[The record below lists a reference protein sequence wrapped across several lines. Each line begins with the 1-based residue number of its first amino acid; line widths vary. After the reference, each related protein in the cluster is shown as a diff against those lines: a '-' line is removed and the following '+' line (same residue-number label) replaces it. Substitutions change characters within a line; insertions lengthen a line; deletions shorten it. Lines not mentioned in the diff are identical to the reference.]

1 MSAGQSPRRAHRPAL
16 RADLTALIDAA
27 GGELSASP
35 DERAAL
41 TAAAVLRAG
50 RGAGSGAGG
59 VDTELVCLPDLV
71 GIDTLAQLWRHADPV
86 SLPGVLWTLY
96 LLRQWCHVQPEQV
109 WRFWRAGAPLAAAD
123 AVVAGLPDAPSED
136 DLGRAAD
143 AIVGGVFDG
152 DPAVALERAAAL
164 FRVLATG
171 RRDLAETAA
180 DAAAEIDRALRN
192 DRAAA
197 DLTVAAGKWR
207 DGALA

>member
-1 MSAGQSPRRAHRPAL
+1 MSAGQPPRRAHRPAL

-50 RGAGSGAGG
+50 RGAGG

-109 WRFWRAGAPLAAAD
+109 WRYWRAGAPLAAAD

-143 AIVGGVFDG
+143 AIVGGMFDG

-180 DAAAEIDRALRN
+180 DSAAEIERALRN